1 MANIPF
7 LDGFRSL
14 KYMEAT
20 GDGSDMNPFLIR
32 HQNEGLTDT
41 QLRAAPLTVNT
52 GLSPLTD
59 TQLRAA
65 PIPVNLPG
73 GTVTPA
79 LTASSTTGT
88 IAAGAI
94 EVSIAVVGSTP
105 ATVLGVSVPSG
116 ASVEWRSPPG
126 KVLDSISYDAS
137 GSQILISEVR

>member
-1 MANIPF
+1 
-7 LDGFRSL
+7 
-14 KYMEAT
+14 
-20 GDGSDMNPFLIR
+20 MNPFLIR

>member
-32 HQNEGLTDT
+32 HQNEG
-41 QLRAAPLTVNT
+41 
-52 GLSPLTD
+52 LTD